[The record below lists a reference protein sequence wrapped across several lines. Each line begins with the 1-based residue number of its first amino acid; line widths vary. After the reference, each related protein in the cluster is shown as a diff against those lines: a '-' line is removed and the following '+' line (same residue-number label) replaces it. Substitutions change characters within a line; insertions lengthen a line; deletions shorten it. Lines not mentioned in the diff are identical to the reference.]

1 MSESLEY
8 IRKTYNNYQ
17 IELKQEKDSL
27 RISMYNNQ
35 VFYEANFTTNYLQN
49 KFEKRV
55 PIKEIINE
63 ISRLINERKI
73 EIEGNKLILKRN
85 QGNIELTLGES
96 FQTITKLEE
105 KIKLIGII
113 SLSIIIIL
121 FILFILILSYLFNK
135 KIKDLEN
142 FKIKEINERISY
154 LEKDNLNFNNIINL
168 ESKFKGFNESLIK
181 LEEEN
186 VKINNKINLENS
198 KIKEINERIINLVE
212 ENVNINNKINLE
224 NSKNKEINERV
235 IDLEE
240 IKINERI
247 NYLEKD
253 NVNINSIINEFVL
266 NQNQNLTKINLTNT
280 NTIQKHSSS
289 VQSASIFPSGN
300 IVSVSN
306 DKSIIIYD
314 NLFNVL
320 QIISDAHSQ
329 EIYYVEIKDENN
341 FVTCSKD
348 KTIKTWIKRNNK
360 FEINKTINDAH
371 DSDIIKVIYNSKGN
385 LISCSLDYSIKIWE
399 EKNGEYINIKTLS
412 HSKYIFTLLL
422 LEDKNLLVS
431 SGADGTIFWDL
442 NNNYQKIIFNDTY
455 CEWNHGI
462 ERIGNDRIIVQD
474 NSTFNLKIFS
484 ISQKKIIVQ
493 IENDFESNAINNFEN
508 KGIFFVGGEK
518 DIKIFRN
525 DNYELIQTIRNAHMD
540 WINGFIE
547 LKNGS
552 IASFAD
558 DYTMKIWSY

>member
-1 MSESLEY
+1 MSEKISEKYGNDAELEY

-17 IELKQEKDSL
+17 IELKQENDSL

-35 VFYEANFTTNYLQN
+35 DFYKSTFSTNDLQK
-49 KFEKRV
+49 KFKKRV
-55 PIKEIINE
+55 SIQEIISE
-63 ISRLINERKI
+63 ICQLIDERKI
-73 EIEGNKLILKRN
+73 EIQGNKLILKRT
-85 QGNIELTLGES
+85 QGNIELILRES
-96 FQTITKLEE
+96 FQSMTKLEE

-113 SLSIIIIL
+113 SLSAIIFL
-121 FILFILILSYLFNK
+121 FILFTLILTYSFNK
-135 KIKDLEN
+135 KIKD
-142 FKIKEINERISY
+142 
-154 LEKDNLNFNNIINL
+154 
-168 ESKFKGFNESLIK
+168 
-181 LEEEN
+181 
-186 VKINNKINLENS
+186 LENS
-198 KIKEINERIINLVE
+198 KIKEINERIKYLEND
-212 ENVNINNKINLE
+212 NVNINNKINEL
-224 NSKNKEINERV
+224 V
-235 IDLEE
+235 
-240 IKINERI
+240 
-247 NYLEKD
+247 
-253 NVNINSIINEFVL
+253 V
-266 NQNQNLTKINLTNT
+266 NQNQNEIKEQNLTKVNLTNT
-280 NTIQKHSSS
+280 NTIQKHLSR

-300 IVSVSN
+300 IVSVSD

-320 QIISDAHSQ
+320 QRISDAHSQ
-329 EIYYVEIKDENN
+329 QIYYVEIKDENN
-341 FVTCSKD
+341 FVTCSND

-360 FEINKTINDAH
+360 FEINKTINNAH
-371 DSDIIKVIYNSKGN
+371 DDAVIKVIYNSKGN
-385 LISCSLDYSIKIWE
+385 LISCSFDYSIKIWE

-462 ERIGNDRIIVQD
+462 ERIGNDRIIIQD

-484 ISQKKIIVQ
+484 ISQKKIILQ
-493 IENDFESNAINNFEN
+493 IGNDFESNAINNFEN
-508 KGIFFVGGEK
+508 KGIFFVGGER

-525 DNYELIQTIRNAHMD
+525 DNYELIQTISNAHMD

>member
-1 MSESLEY
+1 MSERISEKYGINTELEY
-8 IRKTYNNYQ
+8 LRKTYNNYQ

-35 VFYEANFTTNYLQN
+35 VFYESNFSTNYLQN

-55 PIKEIINE
+55 PIKEIISE
-63 ISRLINERKI
+63 ISQLIDERKI

-85 QGNIELTLGES
+85 QGNIELILEVS
-96 FQTITKLEE
+96 FQSLTNLEE

-113 SLSIIIIL
+113 SLSIIIFL
-121 FILFILILSYLFNK
+121 FILFTLILTYSFNK
-135 KIKDLEN
+135 KIKD
-142 FKIKEINERISY
+142 
-154 LEKDNLNFNNIINL
+154 
-168 ESKFKGFNESLIK
+168 
-181 LEEEN
+181 
-186 VKINNKINLENS
+186 LENS
-198 KIKEINERIINLVE
+198 KIKEINERVIN
-212 ENVNINNKINLE
+212 
-224 NSKNKEINERV
+224 
-235 IDLEE
+235 LEE

-253 NVNINSIINEFVL
+253 NVNINNIINEFVP

-280 NTIQKHSSS
+280 NTIQKHSNR

-300 IVSVSN
+300 IVSVSD

-371 DSDIIKVIYNSKGN
+371 NDTIIKVIYNSKGN

-552 IASFAD
+552 IASFSED
-558 DYTMKIWSY
+558 KTIKIWSF

>member
-1 MSESLEY
+1 MSERITEKYGNNTELEY

-35 VFYEANFTTNYLQN
+35 VFYEANFSTNYLQN
-49 KFEKRV
+49 KFEIRV
-55 PIKEIINE
+55 PIKEIISE
-63 ISRLINERKI
+63 ICQLIDERKI

-85 QGNIELTLGES
+85 QGNIELTLVES

-113 SLSIIIIL
+113 SLSIIIFL
-121 FILFILILSYLFNK
+121 FILFILILTYSFNK
-135 KIKDLEN
+135 KIKD
-142 FKIKEINERISY
+142 
-154 LEKDNLNFNNIINL
+154 
-168 ESKFKGFNESLIK
+168 
-181 LEEEN
+181 
-186 VKINNKINLENS
+186 LENS
-198 KIKEINERIINLVE
+198 KIKEINERVIN
-212 ENVNINNKINLE
+212 
-224 NSKNKEINERV
+224 
-235 IDLEE
+235 LEE

-253 NVNINSIINEFVL
+253 NVNINNIINEFVP

-280 NTIQKHSSS
+280 NTIQKHSNR

-300 IVSVSN
+300 IVSVSD

-462 ERIGNDRIIVQD
+462 ERIGNDRIIIQD

>member
-1 MSESLEY
+1 MSEKISEKYGNDAELEY
-8 IRKTYNNYQ
+8 IRKTYNNNQ
-17 IELKQEKDSL
+17 IELKQENDSL

-35 VFYEANFTTNYLQN
+35 DFYESNFSTNYLQN

-55 PIKEIINE
+55 PIQEIISE
-63 ISRLINERKI
+63 ICQLIDERKI
-73 EIEGNKLILKRN
+73 EIQGNKLILKRT
-85 QGNIELTLGES
+85 QGNIELILGES
-96 FQTITKLEE
+96 FQSMTKLEE

-113 SLSIIIIL
+113 SLSAIIFL
-121 FILFILILSYLFNK
+121 FILFTLILTYSFNK
-135 KIKDLEN
+135 KIKD
-142 FKIKEINERISY
+142 
-154 LEKDNLNFNNIINL
+154 
-168 ESKFKGFNESLIK
+168 
-181 LEEEN
+181 
-186 VKINNKINLENS
+186 LENS
-198 KIKEINERIINLVE
+198 KIKEINERI
-212 ENVNINNKINLE
+212 K
-224 NSKNKEINERV
+224 
-235 IDLEE
+235 
-240 IKINERI
+240 
-247 NYLEKD
+247 YLEKD
-253 NVNINSIINEFVL
+253 NVNINNKINELVV
-266 NQNQNLTKINLTNT
+266 NQNQNQNEIKEQNLTKVNLTNT
-280 NTIQKHSSS
+280 NTIQKHLSR

-329 EIYYVEIKDENN
+329 QIYYVEIKDENN
-341 FVTCSKD
+341 FVTCSND

-360 FEINKTINDAH
+360 FEINKTINNAH
-371 DSDIIKVIYNSKGN
+371 DSDITKVIYNSKGN

-431 SGADGTIFWDL
+431 SGSDGTIFWDL
-442 NNNYQKIIFNDTY
+442 NNNYQKITFNDTY

-462 ERIGNDRIIVQD
+462 ERIGNDRIIIQD

-484 ISQKKIIVQ
+484 ISQKKIILQ
-493 IENDFESNAINNFEN
+493 IGNDFESNAINNFEN
-508 KGIFFVGGEK
+508 KGIFFVGGER

-558 DYTMKIWSY
+558 DFTMKIWSY

>member
-1 MSESLEY
+1 MSEKISEKYRNDTELEY

-17 IELKQEKDSL
+17 IELKQENDSL

-35 VFYEANFTTNYLQN
+35 DFYESNFSTNYLQN

-55 PIKEIINE
+55 PIQEIISE
-63 ISRLINERKI
+63 ICQLIDERKI
-73 EIEGNKLILKRN
+73 EIQGNKLILKRN
-85 QGNIELTLGES
+85 QGNKELILGES
-96 FQTITKLEE
+96 FQSMTKLEE

-113 SLSIIIIL
+113 SLSAIIFL
-121 FILFILILSYLFNK
+121 FILFTLILTYSFNK
-135 KIKDLEN
+135 KIKD
-142 FKIKEINERISY
+142 
-154 LEKDNLNFNNIINL
+154 
-168 ESKFKGFNESLIK
+168 
-181 LEEEN
+181 
-186 VKINNKINLENS
+186 LENS
-198 KIKEINERIINLVE
+198 KIKEINERIKYLEND
-212 ENVNINNKINLE
+212 NVNINNKIN
-224 NSKNKEINERV
+224 
-235 IDLEE
+235 
-240 IKINERI
+240 
-247 NYLEKD
+247 
-253 NVNINSIINEFVL
+253 EFVL
-266 NQNQNLTKINLTNT
+266 NQNQNEIKEQNLTKINLTNT
-280 NTIQKHSSS
+280 NTIQKHLSR

-300 IVSVSN
+300 IVSVSD
-306 DKSIIIYD
+306 DKSIVIYD

-320 QIISDAHSQ
+320 QRISDAHSQ
-329 EIYYVEIKDENN
+329 QIYYVEIKDENN
-341 FVTCSKD
+341 FVTCSND

-371 DSDIIKVIYNSKGN
+371 DSDITKVIYNSKGN
-385 LISCSLDYSIKIWE
+385 LISCSFDYSIKIWE

-462 ERIGNDRIIVQD
+462 ERIGNDRIIIQD
-474 NSTFNLKIFS
+474 NSTFNLNIFS
-484 ISQKKIIVQ
+484 ISQKKIILQ
-493 IENDFESNAINNFEN
+493 IGNDFESNAINNFEN
-508 KGIFFVGGEK
+508 KGIFFVGGER

-525 DNYELIQTIRNAHMD
+525 DNYELIQTISNAHMD

>member
-1 MSESLEY
+1 MSEKISEKYRNDTELEY

-17 IELKQEKDSL
+17 IELKQENDSL

-35 VFYEANFTTNYLQN
+35 DFYKSTFSTNYLQN

-55 PIKEIINE
+55 PIQEIISE
-63 ISRLINERKI
+63 ICQLIDERKI
-73 EIEGNKLILKRN
+73 EIQGNKLILKRN
-85 QGNIELTLGES
+85 QGNKELILGES
-96 FQTITKLEE
+96 FQSMTKLEE

-113 SLSIIIIL
+113 SLSAIIFL
-121 FILFILILSYLFNK
+121 FILFTLILTYSFNK
-135 KIKDLEN
+135 KIKD
-142 FKIKEINERISY
+142 
-154 LEKDNLNFNNIINL
+154 
-168 ESKFKGFNESLIK
+168 
-181 LEEEN
+181 
-186 VKINNKINLENS
+186 LENS
-198 KIKEINERIINLVE
+198 KIKEINERIKYLEND
-212 ENVNINNKINLE
+212 NVNINNK
-224 NSKNKEINERV
+224 
-235 IDLEE
+235 
-240 IKINERI
+240 
-247 NYLEKD
+247 
-253 NVNINSIINEFVL
+253 INEFVL
-266 NQNQNLTKINLTNT
+266 NQNQNEIKEQNLTKVNLTNT
-280 NTIQKHSSS
+280 NTIQKHLSR

-300 IVSVSN
+300 IESVSD
-306 DKSIIIYD
+306 DKSIVIYD

-320 QIISDAHSQ
+320 QRISDAHSQ
-329 EIYYVEIKDENN
+329 QIYYVEIKDENN
-341 FVTCSKD
+341 FVTCSND

-371 DSDIIKVIYNSKGN
+371 DSDITKVIYNSKGN
-385 LISCSLDYSIKIWE
+385 LISCSFDYSIKIWE

-462 ERIGNDRIIVQD
+462 ERIGNDRIIIQD
-474 NSTFNLKIFS
+474 NSTFNLNIFS
-484 ISQKKIIVQ
+484 ISQKKIILQ
-493 IENDFESNAINNFEN
+493 IGNDFESNAINNFEN
-508 KGIFFVGGEK
+508 KGIFFVGGER

-525 DNYELIQTIRNAHMD
+525 DNYELIQTISNAHMD